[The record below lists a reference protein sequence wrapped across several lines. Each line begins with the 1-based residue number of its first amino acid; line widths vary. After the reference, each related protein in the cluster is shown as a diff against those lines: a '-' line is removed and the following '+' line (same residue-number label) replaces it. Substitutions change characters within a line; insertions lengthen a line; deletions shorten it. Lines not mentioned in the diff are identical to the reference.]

1 MQEVPAPV
9 DSAASLKPDAT
20 SLAQVAKPIPGPTA
34 RLQPAPASAARRHDV
49 PASPAITESTV
60 SLLEE
65 EVIEDSTLYPLS
77 LAAAIVAFLACAIQV
92 WTLLS

>member
-49 PASPAITESTV
+49 PMGATAKAVKERFICADGKRCGLFFVEWAAPHVFTA
-60 SLLEE
+60 
-65 EVIEDSTLYPLS
+65 TLML
-77 LAAAIVAFLACAIQV
+77 
-92 WTLLS
+92 